1 MNENIKISMENTLRV
16 GQERYLILDS
26 NKDVSTGSDEYLNK
40 LIIEKATPA
49 DSGMYICF
57 VTNSG
62 FGALTYKSM
71 HLTVV
76 ESKFFSILVHE
87 I

>member
-1 MNENIKISMENTLRV
+1 LVIKE
-16 GQERYLILDS
+16 
-26 NKDVSTGSDEYLNK
+26 
-40 LIIEKATPA
+40 ATVE

-71 HLTVV
+71 HLTVIK
-76 ESKFFSILVHE
+76 SKGELIVFNVFLFDDEFAHL
-87 I
+87 

>member
-1 MNENIKISMENTLRV
+1 
-16 GQERYLILDS
+16 
-26 NKDVSTGSDEYLNK
+26 
-40 LIIEKATPA
+40 
-49 DSGMYICF
+49 MYICF

-76 ESKFFSILVHE
+76 ESKFFFILSNSSVE
-87 I
+87 VTESYFLSDGGFLLNVKRKDFGENFFWLTLININKFKIILKN